1 MYDVI
6 VLGTGGVGSAA
17 MLACAKRGSKVLGLD
32 RFPPGHDRGSSHGE
46 SRVIRRSYFEH
57 ADYVPLLNLAYDLWG
72 ELEQTR
78 NEPFLHRTG
87 VVYFGPQDGVV
98 LRGVLK
104 SADDHQL
111 VVEKISADDSRRRF
125 PGYVVPP
132 EAGVLFEADAGYLE
146 VEKCV
151 CAQIKEAVQMGAVH
165 HHGET
170 VLRWAAGDNSVVVE
184 TDSNTYTASR
194 LVIAA
199 GCWAGGLLRQLRV
212 PLRIVRKHLHW
223 YASVEQAYRQSNG
236 CPCFFY
242 EVNGGYFYGF
252 PDAGEL
258 GVKVAEHSGGT
269 EISDPLSD
277 SGEEEFNDTQRIEQ
291 FLTQHLPGVSANRSR
306 HDVCFYTMTPDEHF
320 VVDRHPEYESVC
332 FAAGLSGH
340 GFKFTSS
347 LGQILSEL
355 ALDGRPSVDVNF
367 LRLDRPGLC

>member
-1 MYDVI
+1 MYDVV

-17 MLACAKRGSKVLGLD
+17 MLACAKRGVKVLGLD

-57 ADYVPLLNLAYDLWG
+57 ADYVPLLNLAYDLWD
-72 ELEQTR
+72 ELGQR
-78 NEPFLHRTG
+78 CGEPFLHRTG
-87 VVYFGPQDGVV
+87 VAYFGPQDGIV
-98 LRGVLK
+98 LGGVLK
-104 SADDHQL
+104 SAQDHQL
-111 VVEKISADDSRRRF
+111 VVESLSAEESMSRF
-125 PGYVVPP
+125 PGYVVPS

-146 VEKCV
+146 VEKCI
-151 CAQIKEAVQMGAVH
+151 CSQIEEAVRMGADH
-165 HHGET
+165 RHGET
-170 VLRWAAGDNSVVVE
+170 VLGWSAQKNSVVVE
-184 TDSNTYTASR
+184 TDKNTYTAAR

-199 GCWAGGLLRQLRV
+199 GCWAGGLLRELNV

-223 YASVEQAYRQSNG
+223 YANTAQAYRKLYG

-258 GVKVAEHSGGT
+258 GVKVAEHSGGI
-269 EISDPLSD
+269 EISDPLTD
-277 SGEEEFNDTQRIEQ
+277 PREEDPLDTRRIEEFLR
-291 FLTQHLPGVSANRSR
+291 QHLPGVSANRSR

-320 VVDRHPEYESVC
+320 VVDRHPEHESVC

-355 ALDGRPSVDVNF
+355 ALDERPSVDANF